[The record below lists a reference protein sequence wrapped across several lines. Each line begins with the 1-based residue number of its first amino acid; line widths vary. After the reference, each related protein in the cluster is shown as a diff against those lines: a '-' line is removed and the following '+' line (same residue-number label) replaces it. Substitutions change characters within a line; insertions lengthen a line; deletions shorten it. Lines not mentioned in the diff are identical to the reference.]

1 MWQAAELAEESLLL
15 WEGELE
21 IKEKCCVYFSCH
33 LFFQGSLGGRD
44 GNPLQYSCL
53 ENSMDRGAW
62 WATVHGVERV
72 RHNYSNQHYSFLTYF
87 CKRIEESFYSI
98 PTIPAP
104 WDSTGSTS
112 LTVHTLASFDGE
124 FGWLGPCA
132 FLLLWT
138 LSMGVFQK
146 HKGKTGLTSAR
157 MSQWEKRHSSYN
169 CDHTQDTTLRRI
181 LFAKAGKT
189 FPGGTQEKRKKL
201 ARD

>member
-1 MWQAAELAEESLLL
+1 MTGCRASRRISFTLGRRTWDQGKMLCLLFLPLILSGIPWRKGWQPTPIFLPGEFYGQRSLVGYNP
-15 WEGELE
+15 W
-21 IKEKCCVYFSCH
+21 
-33 LFFQGSLGGRD
+33 GGKSQTQLSD
-44 GNPLQYSCL
+44 
-53 ENSMDRGAW
+53 
-62 WATVHGVERV
+62 
-72 RHNYSNQHYSFLTYF
+72 QHYSFLTYF

-124 FGWLGPCA
+124 LGWLGPCA